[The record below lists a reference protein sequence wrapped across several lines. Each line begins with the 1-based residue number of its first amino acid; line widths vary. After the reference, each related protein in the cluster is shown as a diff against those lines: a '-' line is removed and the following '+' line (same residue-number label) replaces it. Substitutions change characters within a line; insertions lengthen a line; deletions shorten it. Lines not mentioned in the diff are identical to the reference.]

1 MRHPKGVVR
10 AADGIP
16 HLKGNALTEPLP
28 GPLLEGSGR
37 LRKERGPVPRLRSH
51 SSEGR
56 PIESHNRETRVLMAQ
71 TSECP
76 I

>member
-1 MRHPKGVVR
+1 MRRPKGMVR

-37 LRKERGPVPRLRSH
+37 LRKEAQSPRSH

-56 PIESHNRETRVLMAQ
+56 PIELHNGETRVLMAQ